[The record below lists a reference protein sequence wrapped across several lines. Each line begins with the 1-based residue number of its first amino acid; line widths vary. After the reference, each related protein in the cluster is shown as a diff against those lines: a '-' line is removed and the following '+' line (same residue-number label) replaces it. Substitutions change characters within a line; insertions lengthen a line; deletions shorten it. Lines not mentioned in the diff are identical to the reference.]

1 MRAPILV
8 TGATGFIGSYLLPLL
23 LADGAAVRVLV
34 RSPQLLAPTL
44 RPRLEII
51 AGDIRD
57 RDAMERAV
65 VGADTVLHLAACARA
80 WMRDRAA
87 YRAINVEAVE
97 SLVDAAYRSDVRRL
111 VHVSTILTLPPFKAA
126 PVRGEAARPSPYEKT
141 KREGEQLVESYA
153 ASGRHAVIVH
163 PTRVFGPGPLT
174 DANGV
179 TRAALLFLQGR
190 LRVRLADNGV
200 QSNYVYVADVA
211 AGIRLAAA
219 RGLTGSRY
227 ILGGDNASFVEFL
240 GLVAEL
246 GGVRHRTVPLSPAVA
261 LGVARVA
268 EGWGHLGG
276 TAPFTARWVRTFLED
291 RRADIGPA
299 RRDLGYRS
307 RSLRDG
313 LDTTIRWLREQ
324 KARIAA

>member
-23 LADGAAVRVLV
+23 LEDGAAIRVLA
-34 RSPQLLAPTL
+34 RTPQLLAPSL
-44 RPRLEII
+44 RSRLEVIQ
-51 AGDIRD
+51 GDVRD
-57 RDAMERAV
+57 RAAMGRAV
-65 VGADTVLHLAACARA
+65 TGADTVLHLAACARA
-80 WMRDRAA
+80 WMRDRDA

-97 SLVDAAYRSDVRRL
+97 SLLDAAHRSDVRRL

-141 KREGEQLVESYA
+141 KLEGERLVESYA
-153 ASGRHAVIVH
+153 AAGRHAVIVH

-200 QSNYVYVADVA
+200 LANYVYVADVA
-211 AGIRLAAA
+211 QGIRLAAT
-219 RGLTGSRY
+219 RGRTGAHY
-227 ILGGDNASFVEFL
+227 ILGGDNASFDEFL

-246 GGVRHRTVPLSPAVA
+246 GGVRHRTLALSPAVA

-268 EGWGHLGG
+268 AGWGHVGG
-276 TAPFTARWVRTFLED
+276 TAPITARFVRAFLED

-299 RRDLGYRS
+299 RQDLGYQP

-313 LDTTIRWLREQ
+313 LDTTIRWLR
-324 KARIAA
+324 ARDGRVAA

>member
-23 LADGAAVRVLV
+23 LEDGAAVRVLV
-34 RSPQLLAPTL
+34 RSPQLLAPAL
-44 RPRLEII
+44 RARLEVVE
-51 AGDIRD
+51 GDIRD
-57 RDAMERAV
+57 RDAMRRAV
-65 VGADTVLHLAACARA
+65 TGADTVLHLAACARA
-80 WMRDRAA
+80 WMHDRDA

-97 SLVDAAYRSDVRRL
+97 SLLDAAYRSDVRRM

-153 ASGRHAVIVH
+153 AAGRHAVIVH

-200 QSNYVYVADVA
+200 QANYVYVADVA

-219 RGLTGSRY
+219 RGQLGTRY
-227 ILGGDNASFVEFL
+227 VLGGDNASFDEFL
-240 GLVAEL
+240 ALVAEL
-246 GGVRHRTVPLSPAVA
+246 GGVRHRTVSLSPAVA
-261 LGVARVA
+261 LGVARAA
-268 EGWGHLGG
+268 EGWGRLGG

-299 RRDLGYRS
+299 RRDLGYRP
-307 RSLRDG
+307 RSLRTG
-313 LDTTIRWLREQ
+313 LDTTIRWLREREA
-324 KARIAA
+324 KVAA